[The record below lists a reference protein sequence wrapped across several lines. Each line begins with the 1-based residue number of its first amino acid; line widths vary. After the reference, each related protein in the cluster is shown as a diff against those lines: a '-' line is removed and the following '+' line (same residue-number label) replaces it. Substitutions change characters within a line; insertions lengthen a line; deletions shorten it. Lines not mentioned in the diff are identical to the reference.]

1 MMSNSKV
8 KRQTS
13 YAIRFIRNMNNML
26 VIKFEH
32 VKLSYSDTLAPEF
45 STKISPSVQQGF
57 VDSFL
62 QVQSLVS

>member
-1 MMSNSKV
+1 MMSNSKM
-8 KRQTS
+8 KRQIN
-13 YAIRFIRNMNNML
+13 YAIRFIRNMNSML

-57 VDSFL
+57 VGSFL
-62 QVQSLVS
+62 QVQNVLS